1 MKESHRYAKIRNEV
15 NTLGFKQ
22 SHNTYTG
29 IISYRDIDFTFVFI
43 NNELRL
49 IPPADKEGIIAWQWK
64 MKSIGKGEYTFADPI
79 PVDEKFIVAYC
90 NETNMKIVF
99 LPELASNLR
108 FNNNV
113 VIIDVSAYIVCKSN
127 KDLVNRV
134 AFSCP
139 EINYIHPTNQAFTI
153 ALSHEEWSK
162 KGIVWLNTN
171 DVELSTTETQKFT
184 VDDKEIQVHFGISR
198 NVSTKISNPP
208 LSLKSIM
215 YFDFDATDDFEFVL
229 KLWQIARD
237 FVRFLCYRNN
247 IFFTEIKLCT
257 PKDDDKHELFA
268 NMYIIDDV
276 GEIEEKPLQE
286 ERIIKQLH
294 IAGKEGEILTDI
306 ASDSIYLR
314 HIPDTY
320 QSGRHIN
327 AARFVMITAA
337 FEWEFKRLYPD
348 GIKKSENTIIAENE
362 VSEEIQHLIDNTTGK
377 KKKILKFLH
386 RLVRSDSLQT
396 EIVQIGKDFST
407 VIDIFG
413 NYLYRI
419 NDAELNYSNMGQR
432 LSSQRNHFAHGDL
445 DKDFIDL
452 SLLDLIFLENI
463 VYAMQL
469 KYYDVD
475 DKEIQRAIKE
485 LFRYYIDIDT

>member
-1 MKESHRYAKIRNEV
+1 MKVYQNP
-15 NTLGFKQ
+15 
-22 SHNTYTG
+22 NTYTG
-29 IISYRDIDFTFVFI
+29 KVSYRDIDFTFVFI

-64 MKSIGKGEYTFADPI
+64 MKSIDKGVYTFADPI
-79 PVDEKFIVAYC
+79 PVDEKFIVADC
-90 NETNMKIVF
+90 NETNMRIVF

-127 KDLVNRV
+127 KDLFNRV

-162 KGIVWLNTN
+162 NGVVWLNTN
-171 DVELSTTETQKFT
+171 DVELSTTEMQKFT
-184 VDDKEIQVHFGISR
+184 VDDKEIRVHFGVSR
-198 NVSTKISNPP
+198 IVSTKISNPP

-229 KLWQIARD
+229 RLWQIARD

-247 IFFTEIKLCT
+247 IYFTEIKLCT
-257 PKDDDKHELFA
+257 PKVDGKHESFA
-268 NMYIIDDV
+268 NMYIIDDI

-286 ERIIKQLH
+286 ERLIKQLH

-314 HIPDTY
+314 HIPDSY
-320 QSGRHIN
+320 QSGHHIN

-337 FEWEFKRLYPD
+337 FEWEFNRLYPD
-348 GIKKSENTIIAENE
+348 GIKKSEKTIIAENE
-362 VSEEIQHLIDNTTGK
+362 VSEEIQNLIDNTTGK
-377 KKKILKFLH
+377 KKNILKFLH
-386 RLVRSDSLQT
+386 RLVRSDSIQK
-396 EIVQIGKDFST
+396 EIIQIGKDFT
-407 VIDIFG
+407 TILEVFG

-419 NDAELNYSNMGQR
+419 NNEELKYSEMGQR
-432 LSSQRNHFAHGDL
+432 LSEQRNHFAHGDL
-445 DKDFIDL
+445 DKDFIGL
-452 SLLDLIFLENI
+452 SLLDLMFMENVI
-463 VYAMQL
+463 YAMQL
-469 KYYDVD
+469 KCYDVD
-475 DKEIQRAIKE
+475 DKAIQRAIKD
-485 LFRYYIDIDT
+485 LFRYNIDIET

>member
-1 MKESHRYAKIRNEV
+1 MKVYQNP
-15 NTLGFKQ
+15 
-22 SHNTYTG
+22 NTYTG
-29 IISYRDIDFTFVFI
+29 KVSYRDIDFTFVFI

-64 MKSIGKGEYTFADPI
+64 MKSIDKGVYTFADPI
-79 PVDEKFIVAYC
+79 PVDEKFIVADC
-90 NETNMKIVF
+90 NETNMRIVF

-127 KDLVNRV
+127 KDLFNRV

-162 KGIVWLNTN
+162 NGVVWLNTN
-171 DVELSTTETQKFT
+171 DVELSTTEMQKFT
-184 VDDKEIQVHFGISR
+184 VDDKEIRVHFGVSR
-198 NVSTKISNPP
+198 IVSTKISNPP

-229 KLWQIARD
+229 RLWQIARD

-247 IFFTEIKLCT
+247 IYFTEIKLCT
-257 PKDDDKHELFA
+257 PKVDGKHESFA
-268 NMYIIDDV
+268 NMYIIDDI

-286 ERIIKQLH
+286 ERLIKQLH

-314 HIPDTY
+314 HIPDSY
-320 QSGRHIN
+320 QSGHHIN

-337 FEWEFKRLYPD
+337 FEWEFNRLYPD
-348 GIKKSENTIIAENE
+348 GIKKSEKTIIAENE
-362 VSEEIQHLIDNTTGK
+362 VSEEIQNLIDNTTGK
-377 KKKILKFLH
+377 KKNILKFLH
-386 RLVRSDSLQT
+386 RLVRSDSLQK
-396 EIVQIGKDFST
+396 EIIQIGKDFT
-407 VIDIFG
+407 TILEVFG

-419 NDAELNYSNMGQR
+419 NNEELKYSEMGER
-432 LSSQRNHFAHGDL
+432 LSEQRNHFAHGDL
-445 DKDFIDL
+445 DKDFIGL
-452 SLLDLIFLENI
+452 SLLDLMFMENVI
-463 VYAMQL
+463 YAMQL
-469 KYYDVD
+469 KCYDVD
-475 DKEIQRAIKE
+475 DKAIQRAIKD
-485 LFRYYIDIDT
+485 LFRYNIDIET

>member
-1 MKESHRYAKIRNEV
+1 MKVYQNP
-15 NTLGFKQ
+15 
-22 SHNTYTG
+22 NTYTG
-29 IISYRDIDFTFVFI
+29 KVSYRDIDFTFVFI

-64 MKSIGKGEYTFADPI
+64 MKSIDKGVYTFADPI
-79 PVDEKFIVAYC
+79 PVDEKYIVADC
-90 NETNMKIVF
+90 NETNMRIVF

-113 VIIDVSAYIVCKSN
+113 VIIDVLAYIVCKSN
-127 KDLVNRV
+127 KDLFNRV

-162 KGIVWLNTN
+162 KGIAWLNTN
-171 DVELSTTETQKFT
+171 DVELSTTEMQKFT
-184 VDDKEIQVHFGISR
+184 VDDKKIQVHFGISR
-198 NVSTKISNPP
+198 IVSTKISNPP

-229 KLWQIARD
+229 RLWQIARD

-247 IFFTEIKLCT
+247 IYFTEIKLCT
-257 PKDDDKHELFA
+257 PKVDGKHESFA
-268 NMYIIDDV
+268 NMYIIDDI

-286 ERIIKQLH
+286 ERLIKQLH

-314 HIPDTY
+314 HIPDSY
-320 QSGRHIN
+320 QSGHHIN

-337 FEWEFKRLYPD
+337 FEWEFNRLYPD
-348 GIKKSENTIIAENE
+348 GIKKSEKTIIAENE
-362 VSEEIQHLIDNTTGK
+362 VSEEIQNLIDNTTGK
-377 KKKILKFLH
+377 KKNILKFLH
-386 RLVRSDSLQT
+386 RLVRSDSLQK
-396 EIVQIGKDFST
+396 EIIQIGKDFT
-407 VIDIFG
+407 TILEVFG

-419 NDAELNYSNMGQR
+419 NNEELKYSEMGQR
-432 LSSQRNHFAHGDL
+432 LSEQRNHFAHGDL
-445 DKDFIDL
+445 DKDFIGL
-452 SLLDLIFLENI
+452 SLLDLMFMENVI
-463 VYAMQL
+463 YAMQL
-469 KYYDVD
+469 KCYDVD
-475 DKEIQRAIKE
+475 DKAIQRAIKD
-485 LFRYYIDIDT
+485 LFRYNIDIET